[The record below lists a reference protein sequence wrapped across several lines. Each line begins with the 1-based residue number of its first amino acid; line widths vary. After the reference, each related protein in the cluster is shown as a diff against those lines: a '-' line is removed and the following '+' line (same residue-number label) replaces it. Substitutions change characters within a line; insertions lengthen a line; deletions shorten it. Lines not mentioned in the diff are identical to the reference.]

1 MFGKLSVLLWK
12 QGDRLCFCCHISL
25 PQNEKKITFE
35 LSVMVSFYSCLFHL
49 CSPLYKDNFLKGI
62 CNLLTAVVMRGRESN
77 DGGERNREG
86 EREEEERVK
95 EV

>member
-1 MFGKLSVLLWK
+1 MT
-12 QGDRLCFCCHISL
+12 DCFAVTFTSL
-25 PQNEKKITFE
+25 QMRKKFTCE

-77 DGGERNREG
+77 DGEERNREG